1 MISTAIRLARVGS
14 RSELAAALLLALGY
28 PCVML
33 AALIP
38 DIWFF
43 AAAAAVTYAADWY
56 LHQRGSYLINRLG
69 KVRAGLSIRFLV
81 RELML
86 VLLLAR
92 LGLAQ
97 EPLFYTAVA
106 CFLIFYGLQAPH
118 GAVTTLIRLRR
129 TMPVVT
135 RNVDLNA
142 VRIPDAPPGA
152 LLRRAGEKMLH
163 LDVPAM
169 AGILIAA
176 GTGEDTV
183 GYAGAALSLLLAFAY
198 VVALLPYMRRG
209 RLVPSAAAVLKSVD
223 TWLRE
228 YQPTVV
234 LYFSGSNESAYQGNM
249 WLETM
254 ARVEG
259 RPLIIMRERGL
270 VAQLAETSVPVLCV
284 PAGTHLMNLDLS
296 TVRVCLYPA
305 NVGKNIHI
313 LRVPTMK
320 HVFIGHGDS
329 DKLASVN
336 PYSKVYDEVWTAGRA
351 GRDRYAL
358 ADVGVRD
365 EDIVE
370 VGRPQLEP
378 IKSWTGT
385 ARNPIPTVLYAPTW
399 EGWDD
404 SSGNTSLLL
413 AGENIVR
420 RLLAADDP
428 VRIIYKPHPFTGIR
442 SRTARAVDARISAML
457 AKAAAERATEPRW
470 TAEAERTAADLSTAQ
485 AELVRIEARLAELA
499 AVGRPDGDEA
509 EESRVSLAD
518 PVREAEV
525 AQLRA
530 AWNDAYWRSFGWWE
544 HRTVVGT
551 EPKLYDCFNESDA
564 MVSDISSVVSDFIA
578 SGKPYAVTDS
588 AALGAEE
595 FKRQNTAVRA
605 GVILSNGAEELDEL
619 LAAVADPAADTL
631 AGARREL
638 KTYLLGPDEPTS
650 MEQFN
655 AAVRVLAAKAEARNA
670 GVAQRLG
677 DQAIAVP
684 DREADTGEGA
694 VTGELEGSAE
704 AEVGAGS
711 VAEPDAV
718 AVAGVAPETAMEAAA
733 ESAVIEGT
741 SSVR

>member
-1 MISTAIRLARVGS
+1 
-14 RSELAAALLLALGY
+14 
-28 PCVML
+28 ML
-33 AALIP
+33 AALLP
-38 DIWFF
+38 NIWFF

-56 LHQRGSYLINRLG
+56 LHQRGSHLINQLG
-69 KVRAGLSIRFLV
+69 KVRAGPSIRFLL
-81 RELML
+81 RQLML

-92 LGLAQ
+92 MGLAE

-106 CFLIFYGLQAPH
+106 CFLIFYGLQAPQ
-118 GAVTTLIRLRR
+118 GAVTTLIWLRR

-135 RNVDLNA
+135 RNVDLHS

-152 LLRRAGEKMLH
+152 LLRRSGEKMLH
-163 LDVPAM
+163 LDIAAM

-176 GTGEDTV
+176 GTGEDRV
-183 GYAGAALSLLLAFAY
+183 GYVGAALTLLLALVY
-198 VVALLPYMRRG
+198 IVALIPYMRRS
-209 RLVPSAAAVLKSVD
+209 RLVPPVAAVLKAVD

-259 RPLIIMRERGL
+259 RPLIVMRERNL
-270 VAQLAETSVPVLCV
+270 VPQLAETSVPVLCV

-296 TVRVCLYPA
+296 SARVCLYPA

-370 VGRPQLEP
+370 VGRPQLES
-378 IKSWTGT
+378 ITTWTG
-385 ARNPIPTVLYAPTW
+385 APRNPIPTVLYAPTW

-404 SSGNTSLLL
+404 NPGNTSLLL

-442 SRTARAVDARISAML
+442 SRQAKAVDAKIRAML
-457 AKAAAERATEPRW
+457 GKAAAERATEPRW
-470 TAEAERTAADLSTAQ
+470 VEEAERTAAERSAAQ
-485 AELVRIEARLAELA
+485 AELVRINARLAELA
-499 AVGRPDGDEA
+499 VVGRAGGDEA

-518 PVREAEV
+518 PAREAEA
-525 AQLRA
+525 AQLLA
-530 AWNDAYWRSFGWWE
+530 AWSEAYWHSFGWWE
-544 HRTVVGT
+544 HRTAVGA

-564 MVSDISSVVSDFIA
+564 LVSDISSVVSDFIA

-595 FKRQNTAVRA
+595 FRRQNTAVRA
-605 GVILSNGAEELDEL
+605 AVILSNSAEELDEL
-619 LAAVADPAADTL
+619 LAAVADPAADVL

-638 KTYLLGPDEPTS
+638 KSYLLGPDEPTS
-650 MEQFN
+650 MERFN
-655 AAVRVLAAKAEARNA
+655 AAVRALAAKAEARNA

-677 DQAIAVP
+677 DQVIAVP
-684 DREADTGEGA
+684 DREAAAGDGVVPGEP
-694 VTGELEGSAE
+694 ELPAE
-704 AEVGAGS
+704 AA
-711 VAEPDAV
+711 VADPDAV
-718 AVAGVAPETAMEAAA
+718 GVSAVAPQAAVEAAA
-733 ESAVIEGT
+733 ETAVTEGA
-741 SSVR
+741 SPAR

>member
-1 MISTAIRLARVGS
+1 
-14 RSELAAALLLALGY
+14 
-28 PCVML
+28 ML

-38 DIWFF
+38 NIWFF

-183 GYAGAALSLLLAFAY
+183 GYAGAALSLLLAFCY

-457 AKAAAERATEPRW
+457 AKAAAERAAEPRW
-470 TAEAERTAADLSTAQ
+470 TAEAERTAADLSAAQ

-655 AAVRVLAAKAEARNA
+655 AAVRALAAKAEARNA